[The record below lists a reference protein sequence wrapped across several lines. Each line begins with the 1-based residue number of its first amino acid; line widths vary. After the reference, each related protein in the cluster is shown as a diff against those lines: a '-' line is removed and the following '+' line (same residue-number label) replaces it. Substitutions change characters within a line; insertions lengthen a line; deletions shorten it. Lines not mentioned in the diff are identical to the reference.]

1 MRMRLLGAGVAAM
14 GLMAAGAATAA
25 THHHHV
31 VRGHTGA
38 GTSVAMGGPQCGPAA
53 SESDAFDV
61 AGLKSE
67 LMVTALSCGEHDKYN
82 SFIRK
87 FNPDLLAEEAA
98 LNKYFSRAF
107 GRTAQKAH
115 DDYITQLA
123 NVQADRGLSAGVAFC
138 EQRRSM
144 FDEVASLDSANDLV
158 EYAHGKDIVQP
169 ADFVTCSAPSGS
181 GVHTAHVTRIS
192 THRVVH
198 HH

>member
-14 GLMAAGAATAA
+14 GLVAAGAAGAAT
-25 THHHHV
+25 HHHI

-38 GTSVAMGGPQCGPAA
+38 GTAVARGGAQCGPAA

-67 LMVTALSCGEHDKYN
+67 LMVTALSCGEQDKYN
-82 SFIRK
+82 AFIAK

-138 EQRRSM
+138 QQRGSM
-144 FDEVASLDSANDLV
+144 FDEVGSLSSANDLV

-169 ADFVTCSAPSGS
+169 ADFMTCSAPSAS
-181 GVHTAHVTRIS
+181 GGHRAHVTRIS
-192 THRVVH
+192 SHRVVH
-198 HH
+198 HR